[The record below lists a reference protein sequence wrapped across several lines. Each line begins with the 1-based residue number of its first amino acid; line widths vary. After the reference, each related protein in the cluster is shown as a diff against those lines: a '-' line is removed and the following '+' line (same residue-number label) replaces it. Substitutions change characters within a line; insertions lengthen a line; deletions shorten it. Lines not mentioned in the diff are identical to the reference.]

1 MSRTVAPRT
10 RATVWSSPV
19 ARVRTTMRGPSE
31 RYSTHATYSVETA
44 MSPLPEDSSRRPV
57 SVTAPVARSISP
69 QYFLPP
75 LVYVTRPC
83 VGVPAETL
91 RIPASAGR
99 PVTGTRPPSLV
110 YMTRTVSAGVL
121 RSVTNRARPAA
132 PA

>member
-1 MSRTVAPRT
+1 MSRTLVPRT
-10 RATVWSSPV
+10 SATVWSSPV

-31 RYSTHATYSVETA
+31 RYSTHATYSGETA
-44 MSPLPEDSSRRPV
+44 MSPLPSVSSRRPV

-83 VGVPAETL
+83 ADVPVETMG
-91 RIPASAGR
+91 IFASAGR
-99 PVTGTRPPSLV
+99 PVTGTGPPSLV
-110 YMTRTVSAGVL
+110 CMTRTVSAGVL
-121 RSVTNRARPAA
+121 RSLTNRARPAA